1 MEKKLGTVSYITPDG
16 YLHKGIISDDGS
28 SILVFGDISLGTT
41 IYATTTMW
49 INDLHNMLPVRVSER
64 PPTPIE
70 SKNVNQLE
78 ENGYVREFMKR
89 VPIRPTPVRTIS
101 AKPIPAATI
110 PVPSNVLSD
119 ESKFEFNYNPG
130 AFE

>member
-1 MEKKLGTVSYITPDG
+1 
-16 YLHKGIISDDGS
+16 
-28 SILVFGDISLGTT
+28 LVFGDISLGTT

-49 INDLHNMLPVRVSER
+49 INDLHNMLPVHVSER
-64 PPTPIE
+64 PPTPVQF
-70 SKNVNQLE
+70 KNVNQLE
-78 ENGYVREFMKR
+78 KNGYVSEFMKS
-89 VPIRPTPVRTIS
+89 VPIST
-101 AKPIPAATI
+101 IPASTIPASTIPASTIPASTI